1 MGIVDQMMRESA
13 MRQEEDMKTGFM
25 RVNPRDLDEGVLDEL
40 LVGPIDDDGDMG
52 EGFNVVWTMLGGR
65 PVAQIRSFA
74 DSWSGLLLCSQAL
87 RALPAVPADAGV
99 EGHPS
104 IEQVMI
110 ALKDAGSVDHTR
122 PPLFPRKGDRA

>member
-1 MGIVDQMMRESA
+1 MDIVDQMVRESA
-13 MRQEEDMKTGFM
+13 MRQEDMKTGFM

-40 LVGPIDDDGDMG
+40 LVGPMEDDGDMG

-65 PVAQIRSFA
+65 RVAQIRAFA
-74 DSWSGLLLCSQAL
+74 DSWSGLLRCTQAL
-87 RALPAVPADAGV
+87 RALPEVPADAGV

-110 ALKDAGSVDHTR
+110 ALKDAGGVDHTR